1 MEKVLSNSTLSIN
14 DILEEAETLVN
25 PEKKDYLEN
34 LKFLFDDQNSM
45 DKKMQSLIEFQK
57 GQSLLRHSQYLSPE
71 TE

>member
-25 PEKKDYLEN
+25 PEKKDYLKN
-34 LKFLFDDQNSM
+34 LKFLFDDRNSM

-57 GQSLLRHSQYLSPE
+57 GQSLLRYSQDLSPE